1 MTEISNNSNSKAEN
15 KRVLLVFLSSL
26 LVVLLVLFAG
36 SEIKENILME
46 TMEGFARASSRET
59 DGAVNLVVM
68 NGDSGYI
75 DRSDVY
81 LKYLSNGFISIIGIN
96 DNENS
101 YWKRISEFE
110 LDQGR
115 YTLTGLSGNKEKTV
129 ELQLTVIDVVGNKKY
144 YRQFDT
150 AITVETDNRCNVI
163 LYVHV
168 YPYTEINA
176 IARPAIYEEAD

>member
-1 MTEISNNSNSKAEN
+1 M
-15 KRVLLVFLSSL
+15 
-26 LVVLLVLFAG
+26 LFAG
-36 SEIKENILME
+36 SEIKEHILRK
-46 TMEGFARASSRET
+46 TMVGFARASYRET

-81 LKYLSNGFISIIGIN
+81 LKYLNNGFVSIIGTN
-96 DNENS
+96 DNDNS

-110 LDQGR
+110 LDQGK
-115 YTLTGLSGNKEKTV
+115 YSLTGLSGNKEKTV
-129 ELQLTVIDVVGNKKY
+129 ELQLTVIDAVGDKKY

-150 AITVETDNRCNVI
+150 DITVKIHDRCNVI

-168 YPYTEINA
+168 YPYTDINA